1 MVRSNLLYFVSI
13 ELTYKSISSRFHYT
27 VGIDLPSRTILSLVI
42 QVIILTMIKN
52 ILLVEDDADL
62 RTLVRDQ
69 LKSIGYNVFEATN
82 GQMALR
88 IMADQSVDLVI
99 TDIDMPV
106 KNGLE
111 LLEEVQLI
119 DGEIP
124 VVVMTGG
131 NYNETLIMQAGAK
144 AFVQKP
150 FVNDIASIIKKVTA
164 A

>member
-1 MVRSNLLYFVSI
+1 
-13 ELTYKSISSRFHYT
+13 
-27 VGIDLPSRTILSLVI
+27 
-42 QVIILTMIKN
+42 MIKN

-62 RTLVRDQ
+62 RSLVRDL
-69 LKSIGYNVFEATN
+69 LKNVGYNVFEAAN
-82 GQMALR
+82 GQIALR
-88 IMADQSVDLVI
+88 IFTDKSVDLII
-99 TDIDMPV
+99 TDIDMPI

-119 DGEIP
+119 DGAIP

-131 NYNETLIMQAGAK
+131 NYSERIILQAGAK

-150 FVNDIASIIKKVTA
+150 FINEIASIIEKVTA

>member
-1 MVRSNLLYFVSI
+1 MVLKSGLRS
-13 ELTYKSISSRFHYT
+13 
-27 VGIDLPSRTILSLVI
+27 
-42 QVIILTMIKN
+42 
-52 ILLVEDDADL
+52 VEDDADL

-150 FVNDIASIIKKVTA
+150 FVNDIA
-164 A
+164 